1 MKAENIKP
9 RRCLLYMPASRLE
22 IYPKAVAS
30 GADVVCVDLEDA
42 TADDAKDA
50 VRAET
55 IAHFAEDKPGGT
67 VERTVRINGLRTREG
82 LADLIALA
90 EAPAAPD
97 GILIPKVKA
106 AEEIRIARD
115 ILAPVHPDLKFHIQI
130 ETNDGLKNAHEIA
143 KASHKVASLVFGG
156 FDMSASLRVEP
167 GWDALLYARQSLVH
181 TAARANIDL
190 LDMPFFGLD
199 DPDGLA
205 AETTRARDIGFTG
218 KCAIHP
224 KQVEIINT
232 AFTPDADEV
241 ARAKDLIA
249 KFEARDQAF
258 TIIDG
263 VIMEKPVVERLY
275 RTIAIADRLQ
285 D

>member
-1 MKAENIKP
+1 MKAENIRP

-22 IYPKAVAS
+22 IYPKALAS

-55 IAHFAEDKPGGT
+55 FAHFANDKPDGK
-67 VERTVRINGLRTREG
+67 VERTIRINGLRTREG
-82 LADLIALA
+82 LADLVALA
-90 EAPAAPD
+90 EAPAATD

-167 GWDALLYARQSLVH
+167 GWEALLYARQTLVH
-181 TAARANIDL
+181 AAARANIDL

-224 KQVEIINT
+224 KQVAIINA

-249 KFEARDQAF
+249 KFEAQDQAF

-263 VIMEKPVVERLY
+263 IIMEKPVVERLY
-275 RTIAIADRLQ
+275 RTIAIAERLT